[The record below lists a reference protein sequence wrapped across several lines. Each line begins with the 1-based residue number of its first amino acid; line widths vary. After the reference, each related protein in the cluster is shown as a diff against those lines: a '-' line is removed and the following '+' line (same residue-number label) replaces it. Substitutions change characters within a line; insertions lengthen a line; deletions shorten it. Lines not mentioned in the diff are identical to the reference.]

1 VPGNHKTIREWN
13 RRAIA
18 GGTNSEC
25 VAVMAAYE
33 SGAATTP
40 AKRKRKDPTVGILL
54 ILLALLLG
62 ACALLWISL
71 QNLKRS
77 ADPYASTSQL
87 GSLTASRLTPGCS
100 LPARPG
106 RLPAA

>member
-1 VPGNHKTIREWN
+1 
-13 RRAIA
+13 
-18 GGTNSEC
+18 
-25 VAVMAAYE
+25 MAAYE

-40 AKRKRKDPTVGILL
+40 TKRKRKDPTVGILL

-77 ADPYASTSQL
+77 ADPYASTSVQL
-87 GSLTASRLTPGCS
+87 GSLTASHLNAGCS